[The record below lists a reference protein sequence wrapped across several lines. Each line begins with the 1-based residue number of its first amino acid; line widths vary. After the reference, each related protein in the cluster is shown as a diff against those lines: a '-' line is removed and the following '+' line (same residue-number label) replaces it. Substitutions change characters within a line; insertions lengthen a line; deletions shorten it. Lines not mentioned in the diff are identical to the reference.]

1 MITKLFTAALIFT
14 LSSCDNL
21 HPDDNIATSKVE
33 LLTNLGDIEDDSVQ
47 NNTETSTSTTAPLLT
62 ARGSEPGWYAE
73 FFKDR
78 AMLVLNYGK
87 DTVVVKHNFTKI
99 ASDKEFTAR
108 ILEAANNKGKKS
120 SADISIQIKSKTCE
134 EASGDKKDKQI
145 TITYNSTT
153 YKGCADV
160 VR

>member
-1 MITKLFTAALIFT
+1 MITKLFTLAFICILF
-14 LSSCDNL
+14 SCNNIK
-21 HPDDNIATSKVE
+21 PDDSIATSKIE
-33 LLTNLGDIEDDSVQ
+33 LLTNLGDIEDDTLQ
-47 NNTETSTSTTAPLLT
+47 QTKEETAPSDSPLLI

-87 DTVVVKHNFTKI
+87 DTVLVKQNFTTI
-99 ASDKEFTAR
+99 ASDKTFATR
-108 ILEAANNKGKKS
+108 ILEISDNKGKKR
-120 SADISIQIKSKTCE
+120 SADITIQINSKTCE

-153 YKGCADV
+153 YKGCAG
-160 VR
+160 VRR

>member
-1 MITKLFTAALIFT
+1 MITKLITAALIFT
-14 LSSCDNL
+14 LSSCDNIN
-21 HPDDNIATSKVE
+21 PDDNIATSKIE
-33 LLTNLGDIEDDSVQ
+33 LLTNLGDIEEDTVQ
-47 NNTETSTSTTAPLLT
+47 NNTETSTTAPLLT

-87 DTVVVKHNFTKI
+87 DTVVVKHNFTNI

-108 ILEAANNKGKKS
+108 ILEATNNKGKKR
-120 SADISIQIKSKTCE
+120 SADINIQINSKTCE